1 MKFKTGSAEI
11 SGADSAEVLQAVKSV
26 LDGHGEIT
34 AVEVEGH
41 TDNRGNAA
49 NNKKLSAARA
59 AAVVRWLTSHGIEA
73 SRLTSAGY
81 GQERPIDSNDTEE
94 GRKNNGRVEFH
105 IAR

>member
-1 MKFKTGSAEI
+1 MLTNHPEI
-11 SGADSAEVLQAVKSV
+11 V
-26 LDGHGEIT
+26 

-73 SRLTSAGY
+73 SRLSSQGY
-81 GQERPIDSNDTEE
+81 GQERPIDSNDTDE
-94 GRKNNGRVEFH
+94 GRKNNRRVEFH
-105 IAR
+105 LK